1 MKTKNLVLL
10 VVVAAVLGGA
20 AWFLKRDARPASAA
34 LNGQEI
40 LPDLS
45 LADVAR
51 IEVGDS
57 LVLSAA
63 TDGWKVDSL
72 YGYPADR
79 AKIAEHVLALAD
91 LKVGQVVRGRPLG
104 KETKVV
110 LKDAAGKTLAS
121 LALGDAHLRKA
132 AGGQAAMFGG
142 GAYPDGRYVAFK
154 GETVLVKD
162 ALEAFDGDV
171 RKWCTTRIAS
181 VPAADVQAVSFAR
194 GGETFDLEKD
204 TNGVW
209 RAKGL
214 AANEELDATRTYALD
229 SALSYLD
236 FTSVADPKLTDAE
249 LGFSTGVVYTATV
262 KSGTNVTQRVVRV
275 GNLAPGGTSR
285 YVKLDD
291 GKWTYAVS
299 TYAAENFMKS
309 RKDLVKTKE
318 PPKAEEPKKS
328 GK

>member
-1 MKTKNLVLL
+1 MKTKNLILL
-10 VVVAAVLGGA
+10 IVVAAVLGGA

-91 LKVGQVVRGRPLG
+91 LKVGQVVRGGRPLG
-104 KETKVV
+104 KETRVV

-194 GGETFDLEKD
+194 GKETFDLEKD

-291 GKWTYAVS
+291 GPWVYAVS

-309 RKDLVKTKE
+309 RQDLVKPKE
-318 PPKAEEPKKS
+318 SPKTEEKK
-328 GK
+328 

>member
-1 MKTKNLVLL
+1 MKTKNLILL
-10 VVVAAVLGGA
+10 IVVAAVLGGA

-63 TDGWKVDSL
+63 ADGWKVDSL

-91 LKVGQVVRGRPLG
+91 LKVGQVVRGGRPLG
-104 KETKVV
+104 KETRVV

-214 AANEELDATRTYALD
+214 AANEELDATRTYAID

-299 TYAAENFMKS
+299 TYAAENFMKT
-309 RKDLVKTKE
+309 RQDLVKTKE
-318 PPKAEEPKKS
+318 PAKS
-328 GK
+328 GEKK